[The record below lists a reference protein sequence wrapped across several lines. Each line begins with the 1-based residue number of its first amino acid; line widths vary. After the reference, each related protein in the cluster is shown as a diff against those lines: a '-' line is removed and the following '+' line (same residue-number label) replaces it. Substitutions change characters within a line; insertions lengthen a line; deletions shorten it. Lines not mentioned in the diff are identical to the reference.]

1 MPKITQLGRGE
12 VSIWIREAYFQEYMP
27 FDVERNEPS
36 YTIGWNVNWYNL
48 YVKQYGCFLKN

>member
-1 MPKITQLGRGE
+1 MPKITQLERGE

-27 FDVERNEPS
+27 FDVERKEPS